1 MWKASSNQRFLWY
14 SVLSFSGLL
23 SEGGLTACS
32 VECEENGALSD
43 IVDRKVYKYALL
55 GEGDG
60 INAAFKELSVKGNQ
74 KNEIFRINPLSTDE
88 SQQID
93 QLDLHSKR
101 IIFKNGKTIRYE
113 KCLIDLISP
122 PATLPKKHYDEKLL
136 NYDPPIILEINDKQH
151 LQHAIRLVE
160 DGKHITIIGGLSWEM
175 ISYAATLAKHG
186 QSHRNPRPVTLVFPS
201 YGPLAH
207 LLPRYFSQVIH
218 KRLTSIGVEV
228 IPYSNIRYIA
238 TSSSDLSS
246 ETERTTH
253 EDKVNTSPEVTIYLA
268 KTYDSL
274 NTTSFV
280 TNGLFFQ
287 PQPLTSFPLPS
298 QTAVTTDDRL
308 SSYRFLFNHKELELH
323 PFTGGIMVNG
333 SLEVLK
339 DVAIIGPL
347 ASHPYHFTTA
357 QSSQSYRHNCINC
370 HHYYKQMGRFIGQ
383 LWENRE
389 DKKMFFNALPVNY
402 MISKE
407 MNFGLI
413 TIGHCSSHL
422 DSHTFSVKQPLSSSS
437 SLSSKSSRSLL
448 NCLNITFFLQGQ
460 MIVGIVI
467 SGRLASLSSQ
477 SSSNNKKKEK
487 SNRNDNNLEE
497 ELEKIWYSCI
507 GHDITP
513 LIPPPVTPDTTTFPT
528 SITTPITMITDPL
541 SMRLKQIQEMEGL
554 CQRLL
559 THLLSSSAC
568 ADIREMFEFPVSTS
582 IGSVWFH
589 RYHPAAKMSFYDFQD
604 RVMKDYYLR
613 QGGGGM
619 TSEPIFHSMTRLG
632 SKADQLQ
639 RAYSRV
645 IFPPPPPPPSS
656 SQSLE

>member
-1 MWKASSNQRFLWY
+1 MWKASSNRRFLWY
-14 SVLSFSGLL
+14 SVVSFSGLL
-23 SEGGLTACS
+23 SEGGLTAWS
-32 VECEENGALSD
+32 VECEDKGAASD
-43 IVDRKVYKYALL
+43 VIDRKVYKYALL
-55 GEGDG
+55 GEGGG
-60 INAAFKELSVKGNQ
+60 ISAAFKQLSVTGNH
-74 KNEIFRINPLSTDE
+74 NSEILLINPLSSDE

-93 QLDLHSKR
+93 QLDFHNKR
-101 IIFKNGKTIRYE
+101 ITFKNGKTIQYE

-122 PATLPKKHYDEKLL
+122 PTILPKKHYDEKLL
-136 NYDPPIILEINDKQH
+136 NYDPPIILEITDKQH

-160 DGKHITIIGGLSWEM
+160 EGKHVTIIGGLSWEM
-175 ISYAATLAKHG
+175 ISYAAKLAKHG
-186 QSHRNPRPVTLVFPS
+186 QSHRNPRPVTLAFPS

-238 TSSSDLSS
+238 TSSTDPSS
-246 ETERTTH
+246 ETGTSTDK
-253 EDKVNTSPEVTIYLA
+253 DKVNTSPEVTVYLA

-298 QTAVTTDDRL
+298 QTAVTTDDKL
-308 SSYRFLFNHKELELH
+308 SPYHFLFSHRELELH

-333 SLEVLK
+333 SLEALK

-347 ASHPYHFTTA
+347 ASHPYHFTSSH
-357 QSSQSYRHNCINC
+357 SSQSYRHNCINC

-383 LWENRE
+383 LWDNKE

-422 DSHTFSVKQPLSSSS
+422 DSHTFSVKQSLSSSS
-437 SLSSKSSRSLL
+437 MSSKASRSLL
-448 NCLNITFFLQGQ
+448 NCLNITFFLQAQ
-460 MIVGIVI
+460 IIVGIVI

-477 SSSNNKKKEK
+477 SSSNSNKKKEK
-487 SNRNDNNLEE
+487 NNRNDNNLEE
-497 ELEKIWYSCI
+497 ALEKIWYSCI

-513 LIPPPVTPDTTTFPT
+513 LPLTPSPVTPDTTTFPT
-528 SITTPITMITDPL
+528 TITTTSTMITDPL

-559 THLLSSSAC
+559 THLLSSPAC
-568 ADIREMFEFPVSTS
+568 ADIRGMFEFPASSTE
-582 IGSVWFH
+582 GSVWFH

-613 QGGGGM
+613 QGGGVV

-645 IFPPPPPPPSS
+645 IFPPPPPPPSP
-656 SQSLE
+656 SLE